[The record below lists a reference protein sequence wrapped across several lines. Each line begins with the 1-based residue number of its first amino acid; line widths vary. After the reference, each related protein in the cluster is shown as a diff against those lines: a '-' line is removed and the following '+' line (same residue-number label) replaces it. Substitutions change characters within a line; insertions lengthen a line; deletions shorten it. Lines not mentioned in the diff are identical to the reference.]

1 MDTAPYTSPSLE
13 QLDISQLAR
22 GILSDISKET
32 GHPVL
37 EWGCIGDRFKDFG
50 KHSGTL
56 QQSSN
61 DTSFVIH
68 CMYTPGA
75 YFAEVAGVNQHTR
88 PINWDNGDVWE
99 QNVGVTFEP
108 TLEYRRGEAPAGH
121 EDNDKNTGYFHPNLS
136 ITYAEVF
143 GPLFDLWVAKQLPE
157 ILEKTDLGRLAIN
170 KQLKLDNI
178 IVVDQRVDSSESH
191 TTHAIV
197 PRDQFLSL
205 FEKANKGFWK
215 EGADRYYC
223 DLQTPYSYLSIGQQP
238 RSTLPV
244 FYFGGHRCGE
254 KFTDYEALQAI
265 GLITPGRLGPTLERT
280 KHYQH
285 LCNQF
290 ETAALKAIGNHFQP
304 LKLLESFGN
313 ELTAQRLT
321 EQRRMN
327 REASGG
333 MPRLR

>member
-1 MDTAPYTSPSLE
+1 MTGETTMIATSPSLE
-13 QLDISQLAR
+13 HTDISKLAR
-22 GILSDISKET
+22 GIISDISQET

-37 EWGCIGDRFKDFG
+37 EWGYVGDRFKDFG

-68 CMYTPGA
+68 SMYTPGA
-75 YFAEVAGVNQHTR
+75 YFSEVAGVNKHTR
-88 PINWDNGDVWE
+88 PINWDTGDVWE

-108 TLEYRRGEAPAGH
+108 TLEYRRGQGPAGH
-121 EDNDKNTGYFHPNLS
+121 EDNDKNTGYFHPRLS

-143 GPLFDLWVAKQLPE
+143 GPLFDLLVAKRLPE
-157 ILEKTDLGRLAIN
+157 FLEKTDLGKLARD
-170 KQLKLDNI
+170 KKLTFDNI
-178 IVVDQRVDSSESH
+178 IVVDRRVDPSESH

-205 FEKANKGFWK
+205 FEKANRGFWK

-238 RSTLPV
+238 SSTLPV
-244 FYFGGHRCGE
+244 FYFGRHRYGE
-254 KFTDYEALQAI
+254 RFADYEALQAI
-265 GLITPGRLGPTLERT
+265 GLVTPGRLGPAFERT
-280 KHYQH
+280 KHYQG

-290 ETAALKAIGNHFQP
+290 ETAALKAIGNHSQS
-304 LKLLESFGN
+304 LKRLEALGE
-313 ELTAQRLT
+313 ELTVQRKL
-321 EQRRMN
+321 N
-327 REASGG
+327 REAAEG
-333 MPRLR
+333 LRAGKGK